1 VSTTHRVHIQD
12 CESGQFVE
20 AILHERVD
28 TDFASR
34 ADNAWLTYLA
44 IRKAQLMSA
53 GKIYDRPD
61 YWHWRWEEKVSVRAH
76 LLSTPTLGVERNGDI
91 EGLMMLLTDGEF
103 CRLPQQAKMPLVYV
117 YYIASAPWNLPQLG
131 TPKYRG
137 IGTVLLKAAVQMSLD
152 LGFKGRIA
160 LHSLPR
166 AEAFY
171 ERHGMKAHGID
182 PHKEHLKYYE
192 MTAEAAKKFLD

>member
-1 VSTTHRVHIQD
+1 MSGTYRVLIQD
-12 CESGQFVE
+12 NSNGQLVE

-28 TDFASR
+28 VAFAAR

-53 GKIYDRPD
+53 GRVYDRPD
-61 YWHWRWEEKVSVRAH
+61 YWHWRWEDKVRPRVH
-76 LLSTPTLGVERNGDI
+76 LLSTPTLGIERNGSI

-103 CRLPQQAKMPLVYV
+103 CRLPEQANLPLVYV
-117 YYIASAPWNLPQLG
+117 VYLASAPWNLPQLG
-131 TPKYRG
+131 TPTYRG
-137 IGTVLLKAAVQMSLD
+137 IGTILLRAAVETSFE
-152 LGFKGRIA
+152 LGFKGRIG

-166 AEAFY
+166 SEPFY
-171 ERHGMKAHGID
+171 ERHGMRALGID

-192 MTAEAAKKFLD
+192 MTTKAAEEFIS